1 MIPQYIGKNAQ
12 IIESM
17 VTENCRID
25 GKLWYTVLFSG
36 VQVASGASLNSCVVM
51 SNTKIGRNADI
62 KYAIIADDVV
72 IEDGAVIGDLPENCE
87 DSSKWGNCRYRQGRD
102 SKIRSGCAAERNDR
116 AVQRKIGGNGI
127 MNLFAGIIFP
137 ILTVQRQICLP
148 KTGLLRQ
155 FRSADASAPW
165 ILFCLRL

>member
-1 MIPQYIGKNAQ
+1 
-12 IIESM
+12 M

-87 DSSKWGNCRYRQGRD
+87 DSATWG
-102 SKIRSGCAAERNDR
+102 IAAT
-116 AVQRKIGGNGI
+116 GNGAI
-127 MNLFAGIIFP
+127 VKSGQVVRTTAMIEPYSG
-137 ILTVQRQICLP
+137 R
-148 KTGLLRQ
+148 
-155 FRSADASAPW
+155 
-165 ILFCLRL
+165 